1 VGRELASRQLAGFV
15 LREIRPGSGIGHTA
29 CADLQV
35 EAAPDAPDVSCLR
48 QCPCHALLS
57 PQITCEEPT
66 EAWLFGPFLKSLD
79 RALGRVVS
87 LREGIAAGSA
97 VQIHDRAD
105 TQAVSWEAGGT
116 VRSAGTQSALAK

>member
-1 VGRELASRQLAGFV
+1 MGRELASRQRAGFV
-15 LREIRPGSGIGHTA
+15 VCEIRPGPGIGHTA
-29 CADLQV
+29 RADLQV

-48 QCPCHALLS
+48 QRSCHALLL

-66 EAWLFGPFLKSLD
+66 EASLFGPFLKSLD

-105 TQAVSWEAGGT
+105 TQPVS
-116 VRSAGTQSALAK
+116 